1 MNIKLLGC
9 LNSSKALQ
17 EGCNSLQTTKL
28 RQQTGQRLCKVRMH
42 QKLRKIADFVYGWSL
57 IEIVPVLVNMSLQNA
72 SFQAFF
78 FDLENF

>member
-1 MNIKLLGC
+1 
-9 LNSSKALQ
+9 
-17 EGCNSLQTTKL
+17 
-28 RQQTGQRLCKVRMH
+28 MH